1 MIGERFRAYRE
12 AAGMDQQT
20 ATERLALAKGTLSR
34 IETGYKMPSVALV
47 VAAAKLYGCTTDAL
61 ILDDKSA

>member
-1 MIGERFRAYRE
+1 
-12 AAGMDQQT
+12 MDQQT
-20 ATERLALAKGTLSR
+20 ATARLELAKGTLSR

-61 ILDDKSA
+61 LLDDKSA